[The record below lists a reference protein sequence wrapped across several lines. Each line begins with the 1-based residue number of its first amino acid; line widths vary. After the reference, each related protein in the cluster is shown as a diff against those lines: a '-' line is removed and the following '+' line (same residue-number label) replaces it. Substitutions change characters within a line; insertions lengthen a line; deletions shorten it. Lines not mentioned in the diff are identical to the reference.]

1 MTLEFFLTS
10 LVVVASPGTG
20 AVFTLATGLSQGA
33 RASVLAAFASTMGVL
48 PHMFAAVTGLAALL
62 HTSAVAFEVV
72 KYLGVAYLLYMAYS
86 ILREDGAL
94 QITANAPS
102 APLKVIVHGI
112 LINLLN
118 PKLSIFFFA
127 FLPQFIAPA
136 DPSPLAHMIG
146 LSLIFMVMTFAVF
159 SAYGVFAAHVRHHVT
174 SRPSVLRW
182 MRRSFAAAFAGLGL
196 KLLYT
201 SR

>member
-48 PHMFAAVTGLAALL
+48 PPMFAAVTGLAALL
-62 HTSAVAFEVV
+62 HSSAVAFEVV
-72 KYLGVAYLLYMAYS
+72 KYLGVAYLLYMSYS
-86 ILREDGAL
+86 TLREDGAL
-94 QITANAPS
+94 QITAHAPS

-146 LSLIFMVMTFAVF
+146 LSMIFMVMTFAVF
-159 SAYGVFAAHVRHHVT
+159 SACGVFAAHVRHHVT